1 MIAVQHAARKKATTP
16 IDLDNIFRPFAR
28 ISKDGIVDDNDWVAV
43 PSDFGDSL
51 EKVPFPQFDIYLC

>member
-28 ISKDGIVDDNDWVAV
+28 IPKDGIVDDEDWVAV

-51 EKVPFPQFDIYLC
+51 EKVTCF